1 MRLQMFVHI
10 RATHLCVLQRFRIG
24 VLSLEYVHVE
34 YVHTLSRA
42 RMLACDI
49 DATLM
54 HQRHIHDASKTH
66 ANTLSLSTTHAHTS
80 RANVAQLV
88 RARHFCSDQLKT
100 FNP

>member
-34 YVHTLSRA
+34 YVHTLSRV

-54 HQRHIHDASKTH
+54 RH
-66 ANTLSLSTTHAHTS
+66 
-80 RANVAQLV
+80 
-88 RARHFCSDQLKT
+88 
-100 FNP
+100 